1 MKLATRKDES
11 RDGQLVVVSRDL
23 KHAVMAGHITGTL
36 QRALDDWGFMAPQL
50 QDLYDTLNQG
60 KAPNSFPFDPAEYM
74 APLPRAHQRVEA
86 QAWPA
91 HEKRLHS
98 AGLSQQPPT
107 PPEEGVP
114 LRIAPSH
121 VLLCGHGLI
130 SLRFPLGQPASAL
143 DEDTEADA
151 AGAPPA
157 AASAPKTAPAK
168 AASSA
173 STSAPSSG
181 DTHHAGDTPA
191 PGTGSPGGLDFSAQL
206 VAVCGDLPID
216 LDEDEADRHV
226 LLLGLACGWQLF
238 TPSSTPLTREQGRDR
253 GLAFAPVLVTPDE
266 LGEDWRGG
274 RIHRPLHCRVNGRS
288 TGRIDVGADMRFGFR
303 QLMSILSRQTPVGAG
318 CLLASGPISN
328 DDPDSGWASLLEA
341 RARRLL
347 EKSTQPGPALL
358 QPGDRLRIDM
368 NDARGQSIF
377 GVIEQQVVA

>member
-50 QDLYDTLNQG
+50 QDLYDSLNQG
-60 KAPNSFPFDPAEYM
+60 KAANSFPFDPAEYM

-91 HEKRLHS
+91 HEKRLHK
-98 AGLSQQPPT
+98 AGLTQQPAPQ
-107 PPEEGVP
+107 PEDGVP

-121 VLLCGHGLI
+121 VMFCGHGLI
-130 SLRFPLGQPASAL
+130 SLRFPLGQPASAP
-143 DEDTEADA
+143 DDDGEAADDGA
-151 AGAPPA
+151 ASPTSPAPRA
-157 AASAPKTAPAK
+157 AARAG
-168 AASSA
+168 SSA
-173 STSAPSSG
+173 STTAAPAAGASAADTASS
-181 DTHHAGDTPA
+181 
-191 PGTGSPGGLDFSAQL
+191 GGLDFSAQL
-206 VAVCGDLPID
+206 VAICGDLPID
-216 LDEDEADRHV
+216 LDEDEADRHL
-226 LLLGLACGWQLF
+226 LLLGLACSWHLYA
-238 TPSSTPLTREQGRDR
+238 PSPNPLTREQGRDR

-266 LGEDWRGG
+266 LGEDWREG

-288 TGRIDVGADMRFGFR
+288 TGRIDTGADMRFGFS
-303 QLMSILSRQTPVGAG
+303 QLMSVLSRQTPVGAG
-318 CLLASGPISN
+318 CVLASGPISN

-368 NDARGQSIF
+368 SDARGQSIF
-377 GVIEQQVVA
+377 GIIEQQVVA